1 MGICLMWNDSI
12 VLLGYLCTARSYLVS
27 SLIQGTPMKDFIK
40 QMIKS
45 HEEDMSTDD
54 HYPLTQIWE
63 SGYLQ
68 ALKDVLEGLESVDE
82 DMVNDLAKKLES

>member
-1 MGICLMWNDSI
+1 
-12 VLLGYLCTARSYLVS
+12 
-27 SLIQGTPMKDFIK
+27 MKDFIK

-45 HEEDMSTDD
+45 QEEDMDRIAPFSNPTVDAWD
-54 HYPLTQIWE
+54 N
-63 SGYLQ
+63 GYLQ